1 MNCEDVNTQSVVL
14 RKIASYIRVIG
25 VYRNQYKNDEAFQA
39 LAIALE
45 DQMYDIRN
53 ALSDRNFFRE
63 RATRLY
69 GIARADFN
77 Y

>member
-1 MNCEDVNTQSVVL
+1 MYTETN
-14 RKIASYIRVIG
+14 IRT
-25 VYRNQYKNDEAFQA
+25 DEAFQS